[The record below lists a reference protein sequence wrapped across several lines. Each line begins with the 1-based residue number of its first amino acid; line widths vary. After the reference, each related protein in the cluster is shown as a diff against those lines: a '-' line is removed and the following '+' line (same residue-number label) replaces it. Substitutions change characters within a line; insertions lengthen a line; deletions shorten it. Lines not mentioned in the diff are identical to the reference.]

1 MNKEK
6 KKNHRRNVSQG
17 VMTINSPSHA
27 TRHREHSTHEQTSS
41 RRDTPNQ
48 RTRTKNI
55 QMDTLN
61 ISFFYQQRGEM
72 RDEIRQVGYTQQCNR
87 SFESHSLANT
97 EIYSQTGSPIRI
109 TTAQMDK

>member
-1 MNKEK
+1 MNRRAHVVTLPGKEQE
-6 KKNHRRNVSQG
+6 RR
-17 VMTINSPSHA
+17 TF
-27 TRHREHSTHEQTSS
+27 
-41 RRDTPNQ
+41 
-48 RTRTKNI
+48 K
-55 QMDTLN
+55 MDTLHR
-61 ISFFYQQRGEM
+61 SFFYQQRGEM